1 MLIISDSNDKSTDQV
16 IDWLD
21 FFDPNIQFK
30 RTNVD
35 YDFEKIVINIGEKES
50 NKIDNLKVV
59 WIRRGHIP
67 IIPNSLKNTRWTEYL
82 KKEQLSLLT
91 MFELSEDLYCIGSFH
106 KELYNN
112 KLYNLKEASKVGLSI
127 PQTIITNNREDLLS
141 FIDKDKK
148 YITKSLCQSPYIEF
162 ENYYYYGNGTI
173 SVNLDN
179 IPPIFAPS
187 LIQECIEKEVEI
199 RVFFIEEKIFSMA
212 IFSQNDEST
221 QLDFR
226 NYNKEK
232 PNRLVPFDLPSSVS
246 EKISLFIKNNE
257 YTTGS
262 IDLILTP
269 ENNFIFL
276 EINPMGQYDWLSY
289 NCNYYIDEEIA
300 KTLIRYE
307 NKNS

>member
-1 MLIISDSNDKSTDQV
+1 MLIVSESNDKSTDQV
-16 IDWLD
+16 IDWLY
-21 FFDPNIQFK
+21 FINSNIQFK

-35 YDFEKIVINIGEKES
+35 YDFEKISINIGGKES
-50 NKIDNLKVV
+50 NKIDKLKVV

-67 IIPNSLKNTRWTEYL
+67 VIPNDLKNTKWIEYL

-91 MFELSEDLYCIGSFH
+91 MFELSEDMYFIGSFQ

-112 KLYNLKEASKVGLSI
+112 KLYNLREAFKVGLSI
-127 PQTIITNNREDLLS
+127 PQTIVTNNREDLLS
-141 FIDKDKK
+141 FIDKDKN
-148 YITKSLCQSPYIEF
+148 YITKSLYQSPYIEF
-162 ENYYYYGNGTI
+162 ENYYFYGNGTI
-173 SVNLDN
+173 SLNLDN

-187 LIQECIEKEVEI
+187 LIQERIDKEIEI

-226 NYNKEK
+226 NYNNEK
-232 PNRLVPFDLPSSVS
+232 PNRLVPFDLPLPVL
-246 EKISLFIKNNE
+246 EKISLFAKNNK

-269 ENNFIFL
+269 ENDFIFL

-300 KTLIRYE
+300 KTLTRHE
-307 NKNS
+307 RKDS